1 MNMRSLTVI
10 LGALTTFALGACKVT
25 TTTGASGGSTSSAG
39 GSGGEAAGVGG
50 AGGSTTA
57 STGTAGCD
65 ADLTCALALDGDP
78 SMLCEGASAEL
89 YDKYYACTCEAGG
102 ACLAVCGEN
111 ACKGDPQSADCQ
123 ACIQKTDMGCAKE
136 FEACSG
142 DI

>member
-25 TTTGASGGSTSSAG
+25 TTTGSTGGSTSATG
-39 GSGGEAAGVGG
+39 TGGEAAGVGG

-57 STGTAGCD
+57 STGTSACD
-65 ADLTCALALDGDP
+65 ATLTCAGALDGDP

-89 YDKYYACTCEAGG
+89 YDKYYACTCETGG
-102 ACLAVCGEN
+102 KCVAACGDN
-111 ACKGDPQSADCQ
+111 ACKDGA
-123 ACIQKTDMGCAKE
+123 KTDDCTKCLQDSAAGCATE